1 MDLALIR
8 TFLEVSASG
17 SFVAASQRL
26 YVTQSAVSLR
36 IQRLEDQLG
45 HPLFERSKAG
55 AVLTQAGK
63 QFEGYA
69 LALLRSWEEARQQ
82 VAIPEGFSRSLTIGA
97 QVSLWPRLGFRL
109 IDRLQAELP
118 DLSVRA
124 ELAMP
129 DQLLRAMTEG
139 VMQLALTYSPT
150 LRPGLSID
158 RILDEELVLVASWPA
173 ATVEELAPHYVYV
186 EWGSDFLHFHNL
198 HLPGLTNPG
207 LTLRMGA
214 MAARFIMN
222 RRAAGFLPAR
232 YAKRYL
238 DAGRLHL
245 IEGVPS
251 YTYPVWAVWRD
262 DIPEELASVAK
273 RTLDEVSGEAS
284 EMTEDVL
291 ADL

>member
-1 MDLALIR
+1 MDLTLIR
-8 TFLEVSASG
+8 TFLEVSATG
-17 SFVAASQRL
+17 SFVAASHRL

-36 IQRLEDQLG
+36 IQRLEEQLG

-55 AVLTQAGK
+55 AQLTQPGK

-69 LALLRSWEEARQQ
+69 LGLLRSWEEARQQ
-82 VAIPEGFSRSLTIGA
+82 VAIPEGFTRSLTIGG

-129 DQLLRAMTEG
+129 EQLLRAMTEG

-150 LRPGLSID
+150 LRPGLSVD

-173 ATVEELAPHYVYV
+173 ASLAELAPHYVYV

-198 HLPGLTNPG
+198 HLPGLANPG

-214 MAARFIMN
+214 MAGRFILN
-222 RRAAGFLPAR
+222 RHAAGFLPAR
-232 YAKRYL
+232 YVQRYL
-238 DAGRLHL
+238 ASGELHL
-245 IEGVPS
+245 VAGVPS

-262 DIPEELASVAK
+262 DIPEELAAVAK
-273 RTLDEVSGEAS
+273 RTLVEVSAEAA
-284 EMTEDVL
+284 EATEDVI
-291 ADL
+291 ADI

>member
-8 TFLEVSASG
+8 TFLEVSATG
-17 SFVAASQRL
+17 SFVAASHRL

-82 VAIPEGFSRSLTIGA
+82 VSIPEGYTRSLSIGA

-118 DLSVRA
+118 DLSIRA

-158 RILDEELVLVASWPA
+158 RILDEELVLVATWPDA
-173 ATVEELAPHYVYV
+173 AIADLGPHYVYV

-207 LTLRMGA
+207 LTFRMGA
-214 MAARFIMN
+214 MAARFILN

-232 YAKRYL
+232 YVRQYL
-238 DAGRLHL
+238 ESGQLHL
-245 IEGVPS
+245 VAGVPS

-262 DIPEELASVAK
+262 DIPEEVAIVAK
-273 RTLDEVSGEAS
+273 RTLDEVSAAAAEATD
-284 EMTEDVL
+284 EVL

>member
-8 TFLEVSASG
+8 TFLEVSATG

-55 AVLTQAGK
+55 AMLTQAGK

-97 QVSLWPRLGFRL
+97 QVSLWPRLGFRM
-109 IDRLQAELP
+109 IDRMQAELP
-118 DLSVRA
+118 DLSIRA

-173 ATVEELAPHYVYV
+173 ATLADLAPHYVYV

-214 MAARFIMN
+214 MAARFILN

-232 YAKRYL
+232 YVKRYL

-245 IEGVPS
+245 VDGVPS

-262 DIPEELASVAK
+262 DIPDDLASVAK
-273 RTLDEVSGEAS
+273 RTLDEVSGEAAG
-284 EMTEDVL
+284 MTEDVL
-291 ADL
+291 SDH